1 MRITITGRNI
11 DITDGLRSAVED
23 KLSKLEKYFTPDTD
37 VFVTLSVEKERQK
50 IEVTIP
56 VKGNIIRS
64 EQVSNDMVGSPYQT
78 TQTLAEDLFFIQ
90 ELQPH
95 MVGIGPFVPHHET
108 PFGKEAGGTV
118 RQTLYLLSL
127 IRILKPDVLLPA
139 TTALGT
145 IDPLGREK
153 GVQAGAN
160 VVMPNLSP
168 TNVRKKYELYDNK
181 ICTGDE
187 AAECRYCLNRRMETI
202 GCELA
207 TDRGDAPGWEHR

>member
-1 MRITITGRNI
+1 
-11 DITDGLRSAVED
+11 
-23 KLSKLEKYFTPDTD
+23 
-37 VFVTLSVEKERQK
+37 
-50 IEVTIP
+50 
-56 VKGNIIRS
+56 
-64 EQVSNDMVGSPYQT
+64 
-78 TQTLAEDLFFIQ
+78 
-90 ELQPH
+90 

-160 VVMPNLSP
+160 MITKSVRGTKQQNVV
-168 TNVRKKYELYDNK
+168 T
-181 ICTGDE
+181 
-187 AAECRYCLNRRMETI
+187 A
-202 GCELA
+202 
-207 TDRGDAPGWEHR
+207 